1 MHAAISLHAVLPHAA
16 SVHAASVH
24 AASVHAASVH
34 AVSVHSV
41 VQAVVLG
48 LLTGGVYALMASGQ
62 TLIFGVMRVVNLAQG
77 AFVLLAAYVA
87 YSLTGGLGID
97 PFLAILVT
105 TPLMFVFG
113 VAVQLLFLRPL
124 RSADRAEL
132 SLLVTF
138 AVAVGIEGVLTIL
151 YNTTYRSIETPYAD
165 DSWSVLGYQVP
176 AVRAYAFVLSI
187 VLLAGLIAVLRGTRI
202 GRAIRATVQNP
213 TAARM
218 LGVDVNR
225 MGAVGFGLGAATA
238 AAAGSVFGLVYP
250 FNPNSHYEL
259 IARLLTIVVLGGLGS
274 IGGAVAAALGMGV
287 ISSVVAVTVSPV
299 WADFA
304 FFIVLLAV
312 LLIRPRGLFG
322 PALRGAT

>member
-1 MHAAISLHAVLPHAA
+1 MNSGDAV
-16 SVHAASVH
+16 VHLL
-24 AASVHAASVH
+24 
-34 AVSVHSV
+34 
-41 VQAVVLG
+41 VQAVILG
-48 LLTGGVYALMASGQ
+48 VLTGGVYALMASGQ

-87 YSLTGGLGID
+87 YSLTGGLGLD
-97 PFLAILVT
+97 PFLAIGIT
-105 TPLMFVFG
+105 TPLMFAFG
-113 VAVQLLFLRPL
+113 VAVQLLFLRPI
-124 RSADRAEL
+124 RTADRAEL

-138 AVAVGIEGVLTIL
+138 AVALGIEGLLTVL
-151 YNTTYRSIETPYAD
+151 YGTTYRSIKASYAD
-165 DSWSVLGYQVP
+165 ASWSVLGYQVP
-176 AVRAYAFVLSI
+176 VVRAYAFGLALL
-187 VLLAGLIAVLRGTRI
+187 LLAGLIALLRGTRV

-213 TAARM
+213 TSARL

-225 MGAVGFGLGAATA
+225 IGAIGFGLGAATA

-250 FNPNSHYEL
+250 FSPNSHFEL

-274 IGGAVAAALGMGV
+274 IGGAIAAAVGMGV

-299 WADFA
+299 WADFS

-322 PALRGAT
+322 PAPRGPT